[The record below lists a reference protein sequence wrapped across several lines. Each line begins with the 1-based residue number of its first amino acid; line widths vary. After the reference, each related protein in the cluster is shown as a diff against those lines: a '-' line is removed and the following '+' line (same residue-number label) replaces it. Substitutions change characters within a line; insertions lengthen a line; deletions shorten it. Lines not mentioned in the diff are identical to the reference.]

1 MVGQSWMALAERSAL
16 VEAIE
21 AAARDILDLI
31 ATLPSTPAR

>member
-21 AAARDILDLI
+21 RLARSLDLI